1 VGPLD
6 DAALLRP
13 ESGSR
18 LAFTV
23 DFITPIVDDPET
35 FGAIA
40 AANALSDVYAMG
52 GDPQVALSICGFP
65 DGVLPREVLTRI
77 LQGGREKAAEAGC
90 AIVGGHTVLDPELK
104 YGLCVLGS
112 VPDGR
117 SLSHTGG
124 RAGDRL
130 LLTKPLGL
138 GVAAQ
143 AIKKQQLPAD
153 DLERVVDAM
162 TTLNRS
168 ARDAA
173 LASGSRAATDV
184 TGYGLLGHLH
194 HLALG
199 SGLSAR
205 VEARAVPRFD
215 FARGLVEAGLVPGG
229 SAANLEYVAPWT
241 RFATDVDRVER
252 LLLADAQTSGGLL
265 FAVPPGSAERALA
278 DLEERATPA
287 CAVVGELLEGPAGE
301 IEVV

>member
-1 VGPLD
+1 MGPLD
-6 DAALLRP
+6 DAALLRT
-13 ESGSR
+13 ESGAR

-40 AANALSDVYAMG
+40 AANSLSDVYAMG

-65 DGVLPREVLTRI
+65 DALLPREVLTRI

-117 SLSHTGG
+117 SLAHTGG

-153 DLERVVDAM
+153 ELQRVVDAM
-162 TTLNRS
+162 TALNRG

-173 LASGSRAATDV
+173 LATGSRAATDV

-205 VEARAVPRFD
+205 IEARAVPRFE
-215 FARGLVEAGLVPGG
+215 FVSTFIEAGLVPGG
-229 SAANLEYVAPWT
+229 SAANLAYVEPWT
-241 RFATDVDRVER
+241 HFAPDVDRVER

-265 FAVPPGSAERALA
+265 FAVPAESAARALA
-278 DLEERATPA
+278 ELEERATPA
-287 CAVVGELLEGPAGE
+287 CAAVGELVDGPAGE